1 MLAHYGQMSG
11 HNELRTLIDMITT
24 NPAAA
29 LGLEGYGLEPGC
41 KADLCAFAA
50 PTEMDAIRLV
60 APRKLVLRGGKVVAR
75 TEPAQTTVVWDGR
88 EEAVDYLKPQVS

>member
-1 MLAHYGQMSG
+1 MSG

-24 NPAAA
+24 NPASA
-29 LGLEGYGLEPGC
+29 LGLEAYGLEPGC

-60 APRKLVLRGGKVVAR
+60 APRKLVVRAGKVVAR
-75 TEPAQTTVVWDGR
+75 TEPAQTTVVWDGH
-88 EEAVDYLKPQVS
+88 EETVDFLKPPVR